1 MLLWVPE
8 VLFRVQLRESKFF
21 ASLRRPNATGTR
33 GKTATGNPIR
43 PSSSTQGTTMPTLPG
58 VPRIPTK
65 SPGNVSL
72 QISRTLRMKAH
83 KIHSDIFLHFGIEP
97 KSDRC
102 FCYFT
107 AAMFVS
113 LRRLRRTQTWRLHTK
128 LCKFGWHASAN
139 NTRMENSRDLIL
151 GEIVYINYLLYPR
164 YLT

>member
-113 LRRLRRTQTWRLHTK
+113 PSEDSEGDKHGVSIQ
-128 LCKFGWHASAN
+128 SSIN
-139 NTRMENSRDLIL
+139 L
-151 GEIVYINYLLYPR
+151 GDTLLQI
-164 YLT
+164 THEWKTAWT